1 MSDPSTESYQRAQ
14 LARDKQEQPEP
25 VNEDAAL
32 ERYLDEADRLYD
44 MMRQE
49 NL

>member
-14 LARDKQEQPEP
+14 ASYDKQEQPEP
-25 VNEDAAL
+25 VDEDAAL
-32 ERYLDEADRLYD
+32 ERYLDEADRIFE
-44 MMRQE
+44 MMRQD